1 MELRPPPRPTRLLSQ
16 LLKAQLKKLNKQER
30 IRLRQRKRP
39 TKMLPM
45 LLKLKLL
52 PLHLQLLLHAH
63 PPVVAHSESR
73 YD

>member
-1 MELRPPPRPTRLLSQ
+1 MELRPPPRPTRLKRP
-16 LLKAQLKKLNKQER
+16 LLKAQLKPSNKEER
-30 IRLRQRKRP
+30 IRLKQRKRP

-52 PLHLQLLLHAH
+52 PLHPQLLPHAL

>member
-52 PLHLQLLLHAH
+52 PLHPQLLPHALL
-63 PPVVAHSESR
+63 PVVAHSESR